1 MRIFLIRHG
10 ESTSDVEGR
19 YGGHYD
25 DHLTAR
31 GSRQAAKL
39 AKELSGKGIE
49 VIFSSPFHRAK
60 ETSGILAK
68 EWKCPVKISEGIK
81 ERDRYAHLTGMKKSH
96 AAKRHA
102 HHVARLKNYQDS
114 VEGGEDYEP
123 FRKRIVGIF
132 NELASLPHNV
142 IAIVCHGGPIGCI
155 LRELLGKETKYIGKC
170 AYFELQKENGKLK
183 LIKAGNAE
191 LKKSGK

>member
-10 ESTSDVEGR
+10 ESASDIEGR

-25 DHLTAR
+25 DHLTSH
-31 GSRQAAKL
+31 GSKQAAKL
-39 AKELSGKGIE
+39 AKELSGRGIE
-49 VIFSSPFHRAK
+49 IIFSSPFHRAK
-60 ETSGILAK
+60 ETAQILSK
-68 EWKCPVKISEGIK
+68 ECKCPVKIVEGIK

-123 FRKRIVGIF
+123 FRKRIVDVF
-132 NELASLPHNV
+132 NELASSPHNV
-142 IAIVCHGGPIGCI
+142 AAIVCHGGPIGCI

-170 AYFELQKENGKLK
+170 AYFELESSNGTLSLVGMK
-183 LIKAGNAE
+183 NAE
-191 LKKSGK
+191 LNKK